1 LFEHWRKEVTVKF
14 VVSIVATVL
23 LSVPLFCQSNGST
36 APNQPINETG
46 GHFDGV
52 PIITG
57 GMALN
62 ATFEPHSN
70 NMNPVFAPIF
80 LVPLGHRALI
90 ESEFEGE
97 SDITYSHG
105 GYEPVGFEKNL
116 EYAQL
121 DFFASKYL
129 TIIAGRYA
137 IPFNIYKERFDARW
151 IRNLA
156 AEPMI
161 FGFGDSSGNGGQLR
175 GAIPLGSAAQFSYA
189 GYFSALTHNISA
201 GADRQA
207 GLRTGLFFPGPRFEA
222 GFSFNRLLGSD
233 RFNRFGADF
242 TWNLRQVPVD
252 VRGEAL
258 MSSVFGNGYWL
269 ESAYRFSSSLYPR
282 FFRRSQAVVR
292 GEQYLHPSGD
302 IPGDF
307 EAPES
312 DATRVLGGWNYWI
325 SDAVRAQVA
334 FGRQFNSTDD
344 HNVWTLGISYRFV
357 K

>member
-1 LFEHWRKEVTVKF
+1 MKV

-23 LSVPLFCQSNGST
+23 LSVPLFCQSTGST

-80 LVPLGHRALI
+80 LVPLGRRALI

-151 IRNLA
+151 IRN
-156 AEPMI
+156 
-161 FGFGDSSGNGGQLR
+161 
-175 GAIPLGSAAQFSYA
+175 
-189 GYFSALTHNISA
+189 
-201 GADRQA
+201 
-207 GLRTGLFFPGPRFEA
+207 
-222 GFSFNRLLGSD
+222 
-233 RFNRFGADF
+233 
-242 TWNLRQVPVD
+242 
-252 VRGEAL
+252 
-258 MSSVFGNGYWL
+258 WL
-269 ESAYRFSSSLYPR
+269 QSP
-282 FFRRSQAVVR
+282 
-292 GEQYLHPSGD
+292 
-302 IPGDF
+302 
-307 EAPES
+307 
-312 DATRVLGGWNYWI
+312 
-325 SDAVRAQVA
+325 
-334 FGRQFNSTDD
+334 
-344 HNVWTLGISYRFV
+344 
-357 K
+357 

>member
-1 LFEHWRKEVTVKF
+1 MKF
-14 VVSIVATVL
+14 AMSIVATVL

-175 GAIPLGSAAQFSYA
+175 GGDSPGFRGAIQ
-189 GYFSALTHNISA
+189 
-201 GADRQA
+201 
-207 GLRTGLFFPGPRFEA
+207 LREA
-222 GFSFNRLLGSD
+222 TSRC
-233 RFNRFGADF
+233 
-242 TWNLRQVPVD
+242 
-252 VRGEAL
+252 
-258 MSSVFGNGYWL
+258 
-269 ESAYRFSSSLYPR
+269 
-282 FFRRSQAVVR
+282 
-292 GEQYLHPSGD
+292 
-302 IPGDF
+302 
-307 EAPES
+307 
-312 DATRVLGGWNYWI
+312 
-325 SDAVRAQVA
+325 
-334 FGRQFNSTDD
+334 
-344 HNVWTLGISYRFV
+344 
-357 K
+357 